1 MLYIILALIM
11 FGLLIAV
18 HEFGHFAAAK
28 IFGIQ
33 VNEFSIGMG
42 PALLKKQKGDT
53 LYSLRLFPVGGYCA
67 MEGEDEEAS
76 SDNPRAFGNAAG
88 WKQAIVL
95 VAGAFMN
102 FLTGLLIVLILYA
115 GAAGF
120 RVPTYGG
127 AIEGYGTENCG
138 LQEGDRIL
146 SVDGHAILVY
156 SNVSLYLSRAGD
168 DVDFVVERD
177 GERLVLNN
185 VHIPYQERT
194 DEEGNYT
201 RLRGISIGYDV
212 DPPTVGNKL
221 LYAWNTA
228 IDYVRLVWISLGDLV
243 TGAVGL
249 RDLSGP
255 VGIVDTMSQ
264 VGSASPTAADAAYN
278 LLTLAALIAVNLA
291 VMNLL
296 PIPALDGGRVLFL
309 VLNGILHALFRKKIP
324 AKYEGYVHFVGLAAL
339 LTLSLMVAFS
349 DVGKIIGI

>member
-1 MLYIILALIM
+1 MLYIILALLM

-28 IFGIQ
+28 LFGVQ

-42 PALLKKQKGDT
+42 PALLKRQRGET

-67 MEGEDEEAS
+67 MEGEDEEAP
-76 SDNPRAFGNAAG
+76 DNPRALGSAAG
-88 WKQAIVL
+88 WKQAVIL

-115 GAAGF
+115 GSAGF
-120 RVPTYGG
+120 KIPVYAGPL
-127 AIEGYGTENCG
+127 EGYGTESCG

-168 DVDFVVERD
+168 AVDFVVERN
-177 GERLVLNN
+177 GERLELEG

-194 DEEGNYT
+194 DEAGNFT
-201 RLRGISIGYDV
+201 RLRGISIGYEV

-228 IDYVRLVWISLGDLV
+228 VDYVRLVWLSLGDLV

-255 VGIVDTMSQ
+255 VGIVDAMSQ
-264 VGSASPTAADAAYN
+264 VGSAAPTLYDAAYS
-278 LLTLAALIAVNLA
+278 LLTLTALIAVNLA

-296 PIPALDGGRVLFL
+296 PLPALDGGRVFFL
-309 VLNGILHALFRKKIP
+309 ALNGILSLLFRKKIP
-324 AKYEGYVHFVGLAAL
+324 AQYEGYVHFVGLTAL
-339 LTLSLMVAFS
+339 LALSLMVAFS
-349 DVGKIIGI
+349 DVGKIFGI

>member
-1 MLYIILALIM
+1 MFYIILALLM

-28 IFGIQ
+28 LFGVQ

-42 PALLKKQKGDT
+42 PALLKRQRGET

-67 MEGEDEEAS
+67 MEGEDEEAP
-76 SDNPRAFGNAAG
+76 DNPRALGSAAG
-88 WKQAIVL
+88 WKQVVILA
-95 VAGAFMN
+95 AGALMN

-115 GAAGF
+115 GSAGF
-120 RVPTYGG
+120 KIPVYAAPL
-127 AIEGYGTENCG
+127 EGYGTESCG

-168 DVDFVVERD
+168 AVDFVVERN
-177 GERLVLNN
+177 GERLELEGVR
-185 VHIPYQERT
+185 IPYQERT
-194 DEEGNYT
+194 DEAGNFT
-201 RLRGISIGYDV
+201 RLRGISIGYEV

-228 IDYVRLVWISLGDLV
+228 VDYVRLVWLSLGDLV

-255 VGIVDTMSQ
+255 VGIVDAMSQ
-264 VGSASPTAADAAYN
+264 VGSAAPTLYDAAYS
-278 LLTLAALIAVNLA
+278 LLTLTALIAVNLA

-296 PIPALDGGRVLFL
+296 PLPALDGGRVFFL
-309 VLNGILHALFRKKIP
+309 ALNGILSLLFRKKIP
-324 AKYEGYVHFVGLAAL
+324 AQYEGYVHFVGLAAL
-339 LTLSLMVAFS
+339 LALSLMVAFS
-349 DVGKIIGI
+349 DVGKIFGI

>member
-1 MLYIILALIM
+1 MLYIILALLM

-28 IFGIQ
+28 LFGVQ

-42 PALLKKQKGDT
+42 PALLKRQRGET

-67 MEGEDEEAS
+67 MEGEDEEAP
-76 SDNPRAFGNAAG
+76 DNPRALGSAAG
-88 WKQAIVL
+88 WKQAVIL
-95 VAGAFMN
+95 VAGALMN

-115 GAAGF
+115 GSAGF
-120 RVPTYGG
+120 KIPVYAGPL
-127 AIEGYGTENCG
+127 EGYGTESCG

-168 DVDFVVERD
+168 AVDFVVERN
-177 GERLVLNN
+177 GERLELEGVR
-185 VHIPYQERT
+185 IPYQERT
-194 DEEGNYT
+194 DEAGNFT
-201 RLRGISIGYDV
+201 RLRGISIGYEV

-228 IDYVRLVWISLGDLV
+228 VDYVRLVWLSLGDLV

-255 VGIVDTMSQ
+255 VGIVDAMSQ
-264 VGSASPTAADAAYN
+264 VGSAAPTLYDAAYS
-278 LLTLAALIAVNLA
+278 LLTLTALIAVNLA

-296 PIPALDGGRVLFL
+296 PLPALDGGRVFFL
-309 VLNGILHALFRKKIP
+309 ALNGILSLLFRKKIP
-324 AKYEGYVHFVGLAAL
+324 AQYEGYVHFVAWPPC
-339 LTLSLMVAFS
+339 SPCP
-349 DVGKIIGI
+349 

>member
-28 IFGIQ
+28 LFGIQ

-177 GERLVLNN
+177 GERLELDSNA
-185 VHIPYQERT
+185 IPGAGLASST
-194 DEEGNYT
+194 ACS
-201 RLRGISIGYDV
+201 SIIRWAS
-212 DPPTVGNKL
+212 L
-221 LYAWNTA
+221 TA
-228 IDYVRLVWISLGDLV
+228 ITTTLTMRGTFLPSSPTTPTRGRQWRSLRAQVLCRGSLWSTV
-243 TGAVGL
+243 SQWTTRRRASATEALEVPIKGRRPGAVQSVPGL
-249 RDLSGP
+249 FDFAG
-255 VGIVDTMSQ
+255 Q
-264 VGSASPTAADAAYN
+264 
-278 LLTLAALIAVNLA
+278 
-291 VMNLL
+291 
-296 PIPALDGGRVLFL
+296 F
-309 VLNGILHALFRKKIP
+309 
-324 AKYEGYVHFVGLAAL
+324 
-339 LTLSLMVAFS
+339 SLMFR
-349 DVGKIIGI
+349 

>member
-1 MLYIILALIM
+1 MLYIILALLM

-28 IFGIQ
+28 LFGVQ

-42 PALLKKQKGDT
+42 PALLKRQRGET
-53 LYSLRLFPVGGYCA
+53 LYSLRLFPVGGYGA
-67 MEGEDEEAS
+67 MEGEDEEAP
-76 SDNPRAFGNAAG
+76 DNPRALGSAAG
-88 WKQAIVL
+88 WKQVVILA
-95 VAGAFMN
+95 AGALMN

-115 GAAGF
+115 GSAGF
-120 RVPTYGG
+120 KIPVYAGPL
-127 AIEGYGTENCG
+127 EGYGTESCG

-168 DVDFVVERD
+168 AVDFVVERN
-177 GERLVLNN
+177 GERLELEGVR
-185 VHIPYQERT
+185 IPYQERT
-194 DEEGNYT
+194 DEAGNFT
-201 RLRGISIGYDV
+201 RLRGISIGYEV

-228 IDYVRLVWISLGDLV
+228 VDYVRLVWLSLGDLV

-255 VGIVDTMSQ
+255 VGIVDAMSQ
-264 VGSASPTAADAAYN
+264 VGSAAPTLYDAAYS
-278 LLTLAALIAVNLA
+278 LLTLTALIAVNLA

-296 PIPALDGGRVLFL
+296 PLTALDGGRVFFL
-309 VLNGILHALFRKKIP
+309 ALNGILSLLFRKKIP
-324 AKYEGYVHFVGLAAL
+324 AQYEGYVHFVGLAAL
-339 LTLSLMVAFS
+339 LALSLMVAFS
-349 DVGKIIGI
+349 DVGKIFGI

>member
-28 IFGIQ
+28 LFGIQ

-67 MEGEDEEAS
+67 MEGEDEEVS

-156 SNVSLYLSRAGD
+156 SNVSLYLSRAGE

-177 GERLVLNN
+177 GERLELNN

-194 DEEGNYT
+194 D
-201 RLRGISIGYDV
+201 
-212 DPPTVGNKL
+212 
-221 LYAWNTA
+221 
-228 IDYVRLVWISLGDLV
+228 
-243 TGAVGL
+243 
-249 RDLSGP
+249 
-255 VGIVDTMSQ
+255 
-264 VGSASPTAADAAYN
+264 
-278 LLTLAALIAVNLA
+278 
-291 VMNLL
+291 
-296 PIPALDGGRVLFL
+296 
-309 VLNGILHALFRKKIP
+309 
-324 AKYEGYVHFVGLAAL
+324 
-339 LTLSLMVAFS
+339 
-349 DVGKIIGI
+349 

>member
-1 MLYIILALIM
+1 MLYIVIALFM

-28 IFGIQ
+28 LFDIQ

-42 PALLKKQKGDT
+42 PALLKRQKGET
-53 LYSLRLFPVGGYCA
+53 LYSLRLLPIGGYCA
-67 MEGEDEEAS
+67 MEGEDEEGS
-76 SDNPRAFGNAAG
+76 SDNPRAFGSAAG
-88 WKQAIVL
+88 WKQAVVL

-102 FLTGLLIVLILYA
+102 FLTGLLIVLLLYA

-120 RVPTYGG
+120 KVPIYSGPL
-127 AIEGYGTENCG
+127 EGYGTEDCG
-138 LQEGDRIL
+138 LQVGDRIL
-146 SVDGHAILVY
+146 SVDGHQVLVY
-156 SNVSLYLSRAGD
+156 SNVSLYLGRAGD
-168 DVDFVVERD
+168 DVDFVVERN
-177 GERLVLNN
+177 GERLKLDS
-185 VHIPYQERT
+185 VHLPYQERT

-201 RLRGISIGYDV
+201 RLRGISIGYEV

-228 IDYVRLVWISLGDLV
+228 LDYVRLVWISLGDLI

-255 VGIVDTMSQ
+255 VGIVDAMSQ
-264 VGSASPTAADAAYN
+264 AGSAAPTAADAAYN

-296 PIPALDGGRVLFL
+296 PIPALDGGRVFFL
-309 VLNGILHALFRKKIP
+309 VLNGILTVLFRRKIP
-324 AKYEGYVHFVGLAAL
+324 ARYEGYVHFVGLAAL
-339 LTLSLMVAFS
+339 LSLSLMVAFS
-349 DVGKIIGI
+349 DVGKIFGI

>member
-28 IFGIQ
+28 LFGIQ

-177 GERLVLNN
+177 GERLELNN

-212 DPPTVGNKL
+212 DPPTIGNKF

-228 IDYVRLVWISLGDLV
+228 IDYVRLVWISLG
-243 TGAVGL
+243 
-249 RDLSGP
+249 DLSGP

>member
-1 MLYIILALIM
+1 MLYIIVALSCSACSSPSTSSAT
-11 FGLLIAV
+11 LPPPSC
-18 HEFGHFAAAK
+18 
-28 IFGIQ
+28 FGIQ

-53 LYSLRLFPVGGYCA
+53 LYSLRLFPIGGYCA

-76 SDNPRAFGNAAG
+76 SDNPRAFGNAGG
-88 WKQAIVL
+88 WKKVIVL

-120 RVPTYGG
+120 SGPHLRRRHRGLRHRELRPPGG
-127 AIEGYGTENCG
+127 GPHPVRGRPRRPG
-138 LQEGDRIL
+138 VRQRP
-146 SVDGHAILVY
+146 V
-156 SNVSLYLSRAGD
+156 YLSRAGD

-177 GERLVLNN
+177 GERLELNN
-185 VHIPYQERT
+185 VHLPYQERT

-212 DPPTVGNKL
+212 DPPTIGNKL

-296 PIPALDGGRVLFL
+296 PLPALDGGRVLFL

>member
-28 IFGIQ
+28 LFGIQ

-177 GERLVLNN
+177 GERLELNN

-201 RLRGISIGYDV
+201 RLRGLTISQVAAPAGLLD
-212 DPPTVGNKL
+212 KL
-221 LYAWNTA
+221 AYTWNSA
-228 IDYVRLVWISLGDLV
+228 LDMVRTVWISLGDLV

-255 VGIVDTMSQ
+255 VGIVDMMSD
-264 VGSASPTAADAAYN
+264 VGSQSATAWDAAWN
-278 LLTLAALIAVNLA
+278 LCYLTALIAVNLA

-296 PIPALDGGRVLFL
+296 PLPALDGGRILFL
-309 VLNGILHALFRKKIP
+309 LVNGVLYGLCRKKLDP
-324 AKYEGYVHFVGLAAL
+324 KYEGYVHMAGLAAL
-339 LTLSLMVAFS
+339 MCLSVMVLFS
-349 DVGKIIGI
+349 DIGRILGR

>member
-28 IFGIQ
+28 LFGIQ

-42 PALLKKQKGDT
+42 PALLKKQIGDT

-67 MEGEDEEAS
+67 MEGEDEEVS

-127 AIEGYGTENCG
+127 PLEGYGTENCG

-177 GERLVLNN
+177 GERLELNN

-194 DEEGNYT
+194 DEEGTYT
-201 RLRGISIGYDV
+201 RLRGISIGYA
-212 DPPTVGNKL
+212 PPSGISSCTPGTPPL
-221 LYAWNTA
+221 TMCAWF
-228 IDYVRLVWISLGDLV
+228 
-243 TGAVGL
+243 
-249 RDLSGP
+249 
-255 VGIVDTMSQ
+255 
-264 VGSASPTAADAAYN
+264 GSAWGIWSPERWACGTCPDRWALWTPCPRWAAPP
-278 LLTLAALIAVNLA
+278 LRRRTR
-291 VMNLL
+291 
-296 PIPALDGGRVLFL
+296 PI
-309 VLNGILHALFRKKIP
+309 
-324 AKYEGYVHFVGLAAL
+324 
-339 LTLSLMVAFS
+339 T
-349 DVGKIIGI
+349 

>member
-1 MLYIILALIM
+1 MLYIILALLM

-28 IFGIQ
+28 LFGVQ

-42 PALLKKQKGDT
+42 PALLKRQRGET

-67 MEGEDEEAS
+67 MEGEDEEAP
-76 SDNPRAFGNAAG
+76 DNPRALGSAAG
-88 WKQAIVL
+88 WKQAVIL
-95 VAGAFMN
+95 VAGALMN

-115 GAAGF
+115 GSAGF
-120 RVPTYGG
+120 KIPVYAGPL
-127 AIEGYGTENCG
+127 EGYGTESCG

-168 DVDFVVERD
+168 AVDFVVERN
-177 GERLVLNN
+177 GERLELEG

-194 DEEGNYT
+194 DEAGNFT
-201 RLRGISIGYDV
+201 RLRGISIGYEV

-228 IDYVRLVWISLGDLV
+228 VDYVRLVWLSLGDLV

-255 VGIVDTMSQ
+255 VGIVDAMSQ
-264 VGSASPTAADAAYN
+264 VGSAAPTLYDAAYS
-278 LLTLAALIAVNLA
+278 LLTLTALIAVNLA

-296 PIPALDGGRVLFL
+296 PLPALDGGRVFFL
-309 VLNGILHALFRKKIP
+309 ALNGILSLLFRKKIP
-324 AKYEGYVHFVGLAAL
+324 AQYEGYVHFVGLAAL
-339 LTLSLMVAFS
+339 LALSLMVAFS
-349 DVGKIIGI
+349 DVGKIFGI

>member
-1 MLYIILALIM
+1 MLYIILALLM

-28 IFGIQ
+28 LFGVQ

-42 PALLKKQKGDT
+42 PALLKRQRGET

-67 MEGEDEEAS
+67 MEGEDEEAP
-76 SDNPRAFGNAAG
+76 DNPRALGSAAG
-88 WKQAIVL
+88 WKQAVIL
-95 VAGAFMN
+95 VAGALMN

-115 GAAGF
+115 GSAGF
-120 RVPTYGG
+120 KIPVYAGPL
-127 AIEGYGTENCG
+127 EGYGTESCG

-168 DVDFVVERD
+168 AMDFVVERN
-177 GERLVLNN
+177 GERLELEG

-194 DEEGNYT
+194 DEAGNFT
-201 RLRGISIGYDV
+201 RLRGISIGYEV

-228 IDYVRLVWISLGDLV
+228 VDYVRLVWLSLGDLV

-255 VGIVDTMSQ
+255 VGIVDAMSQ
-264 VGSASPTAADAAYN
+264 VGSAAPTLYDAAYS
-278 LLTLAALIAVNLA
+278 LLTLTALIAVNLA

-296 PIPALDGGRVLFL
+296 PLPALDGGRVFFL
-309 VLNGILHALFRKKIP
+309 ALNGILSLLFRKKIP
-324 AKYEGYVHFVGLAAL
+324 AQYEGYVHFVGLAAL
-339 LTLSLMVAFS
+339 LALSLMVAFS
-349 DVGKIIGI
+349 DVGKIFGI

>member
-1 MLYIILALIM
+1 MLYIILALLM

-28 IFGIQ
+28 LFGVQ

-42 PALLKKQKGDT
+42 PALLKRQRGET

-67 MEGEDEEAS
+67 MEGEDEEAP
-76 SDNPRAFGNAAG
+76 DNPRALGSAAG
-88 WKQAIVL
+88 WKQAVIL
-95 VAGAFMN
+95 AAGAFMN

-115 GAAGF
+115 GSAGF
-120 RVPTYGG
+120 KIPVYAGPL
-127 AIEGYGTENCG
+127 EGYGTESCG

-168 DVDFVVERD
+168 AVDFVVERN
-177 GERLVLNN
+177 GERLELEG

-194 DEEGNYT
+194 DEAGNFT
-201 RLRGISIGYDV
+201 RLRGISIGYEV

-228 IDYVRLVWISLGDLV
+228 VDYVRLVWLSLGDLV

-255 VGIVDTMSQ
+255 VGIVDAMSQ
-264 VGSASPTAADAAYN
+264 VGSAAPTLYDAAYS
-278 LLTLAALIAVNLA
+278 LLTLTALIAVNLA

-296 PIPALDGGRVLFL
+296 PLPALDGGRVFFL
-309 VLNGILHALFRKKIP
+309 ALNGILSLLFRKKIP
-324 AKYEGYVHFVGLAAL
+324 AQYEGYVHFVGLTAL
-339 LTLSLMVAFS
+339 LALSLMVAFS
-349 DVGKIIGI
+349 DVGKIFGI

>member
-28 IFGIQ
+28 LFGIQ

-67 MEGEDEEAS
+67 MEGEDDD
-76 SDNPRAFGNAAG
+76 SDDPRAFGNAAK
-88 WKQAIVL
+88 WKQAVVL

-102 FLTGLLIVLILYA
+102 FLTGLLIILCLYA
-115 GAAGF
+115 GVEGF
-120 RVPTYGG
+120 RIPVYSGPL
-127 AIEGYGTENCG
+127 EGYGIEDCG
-138 LQEGDRIL
+138 LQPGDRFL

-177 GERLVLNN
+177 GERLELNS

-194 DEEGNYT
+194 DEEGNT
-201 RLRGISIGYDV
+201 TLLRGLSIGYEV

-228 IDYVRLVWISLGDLV
+228 VDYVRLVWISLGDLV

-278 LLTLAALIAVNLA
+278 LLTLTALIAVNLA
-291 VMNLL
+291 VLNLL
-296 PIPALDGGRVLFL
+296 PLPALDGGRVFFL
-309 VLNGILHALFRKKIP
+309 VLNGILYALFRRRIP
-324 AKYEGYVHFVGLAAL
+324 AEYEGYIHFVGLAAL
-339 LTLSLMVAFS
+339 LGLSLLVAFS
-349 DVGKIIGI
+349 DVGKIVGF